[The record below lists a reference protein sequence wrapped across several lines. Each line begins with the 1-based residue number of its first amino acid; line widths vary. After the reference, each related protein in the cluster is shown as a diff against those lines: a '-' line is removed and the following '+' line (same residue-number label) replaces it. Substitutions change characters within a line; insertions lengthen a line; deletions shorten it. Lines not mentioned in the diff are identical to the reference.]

1 MECDPR
7 GIAPDPAR
15 CERANVRRYP
25 TWIIGGQNAFGTV
38 GQLTRTRLFVA
49 VVDGVAPNVVSDL
62 DREVPPRGPF
72 PLLM

>member
-25 TWIIGGQNAFGTV
+25 TWIIGGQ
-38 GQLTRTRLFVA
+38 RYE
-49 VVDGVAPNVVSDL
+49 GVMTLEELAQASRWEGAPL
-62 DREVPPRGPF
+62 R
-72 PLLM
+72 